1 MDIATKLELLPKE
14 IVEASYYGGIESR
27 VMGKW
32 ADFKEL
38 CDEHKRLVRERT
50 AAACA
55 EWFRVEQKPSVPE
68 PSNIEAQKA
77 FETWILG
84 TYDTVSMEYGRLVGA
99 DARVASAIGHAHAG
113 WFAAL
118 NWKKGN

>member
-1 MDIATKLELLPKE
+1 MDIATKLNLLPKE
-14 IVEASYYGGIESR
+14 IAEASYYGGIESR
-27 VMGKW
+27 VMGQW

-38 CDEHKRLVRERT
+38 CDEHKRLVQELT

-55 EWFRVEQKPSVPE
+55 EWFRGEQK

-77 FETWILG
+77 FETWILA

-118 NWKKGN
+118 NWKKGE